1 MPGRERLI
9 KAIRFYSREYLLPLL
24 EEAQKKGE
32 IRRDIDLEMAAFM
45 LDAMMERLLQAYVLP
60 YLDAVGIYQADEKRL
75 DEIISSWLSL
85 VKKGFT
91 SGEG

>member
-1 MPGRERLI
+1 
-9 KAIRFYSREYLLPLL
+9 
-24 EEAQKKGE
+24 
-32 IRRDIDLEMAAFM
+32 
-45 LDAMMERLLQAYVLP
+45 
-60 YLDAVGIYQADEKRL
+60 LDAVGIYQADEKRL